1 MDMTSLQGRALVA
14 IMMLVDRQPEI
25 TLGG

>member
-1 MDMTSLQGRALVA
+1 MDMTNLQGRALVA
-14 IMMLVDRQPEI
+14 IMMLVDHQSEI